1 MTRRPLPLRL
11 LPERLRGALWARFY
25 HRRAAQFPELFAAA
39 PLRFAP
45 EVTMDLVPG
54 DVISSGIAFTGFW
67 ELHLSRLLAKLARQG
82 GVMVDVG
89 ANLGYFGLLWAAGN
103 PANRCISF
111 EASPRNIRL
120 LRGNVAR
127 NGVEQRIEI
136 VPLAAGRE
144 AGQLFFDAG
153 PDDQTGW
160 GGFAESTAPGAIA
173 IDVVRVDEIVPP
185 DVAVKLLKID
195 IEGADTW
202 ALMGCERL
210 LREKRVEHIWFEQN
224 RPRMKNLGIREGEA
238 QDYLS
243 RLGYRAAP
251 RTDPR
256 ADVVDWIAQPG

>member
-1 MTRRPLPLRL
+1 MV
-11 LPERLRGALWARFY
+11 WARYY
-25 HRRAAQFPELFAAA
+25 HARAGRWRELFEGA
-39 PLRFAP
+39 PLAHAP
-45 EVTMDLVPG
+45 GVTMDLVPG

-67 ELHLSRLLAKLARQG
+67 ELHLSRVLAELAKQG
-82 GVMVDVG
+82 GLMVDVG
-89 ANLGYFGLLWAAGN
+89 ANLGYFSLLWAASN
-103 PANRCISF
+103 PANRCLSF

-127 NGVEQRIEI
+127 NGFEQRIEI

-173 IDVVRVDEIVPP
+173 IDVVRVDEIVPR
-185 DVAVKLLKID
+185 DARIRLLKID

-224 RPRMKNLGIREGEA
+224 RPRMRNLGIADGEA
-238 QDYLS
+238 QAWLAE
-243 RLGYRAAP
+243 RGYRASP
-251 RTDPR
+251 RSDATK
-256 ADVVDWIAQPG
+256 DVVDWIAEPA